1 MAKRRPI
8 KDPFAEREAAKYENP
23 IPSRE
28 FLSDLIVQQGKPL
41 SFSAICRLLDLGDAE
56 QEFAVQKRLN
66 AMVREHQLVRSK
78 RGAFSLADTS
88 QLITGKVIGHREG
101 YGFLQAEDGSDDL
114 YLHNKQMR
122 KAFDGDIVKAFIS
135 GIDNRGRRE
144 ASILEVVKA
153 NTHKMVGRLEIK
165 AEFALLWSDNPKVSN
180 SIYVPLDA
188 LAGAKEGQYVCVEI
202 TQQPQLNRGA
212 SGKVIEILGDHLTPG
227 MEIDIALRNYDIPF
241 TWPQAVLDETS
252 HLNDEPNEADKQ
264 HRIDLRH
271 LPLVT
276 IDGEDAR
283 DFDDAVYCESKRS
296 GGWRLWVAIAD
307 VSHYVAP
314 GSALDKEAYQR
325 ATSVYFPDHVIPMLP
340 EAISNGL
347 CSLKPQVDRLCM
359 VCEMTISA
367 QGRLSGYQFYEAVM
381 HSHARLT
388 YTQVSAMLA
397 SDTAEETNAEQ
408 EQAARWCQQ
417 YANILPALKTFKS
430 LYTALAT
437 QRQQRGAIEFETV
450 ETQILFDAERKI
462 EKIIPRQRNIAHRMI
477 EEAML
482 CANISAARFVQS
494 QKLPALYRVHEGPA
508 SKKLESL
515 RQYLVE
521 LGLDLKG
528 GTQPKPDDY
537 QQLMIQI
544 EGRDDQHI
552 IQTMLLRSMNQAV
565 YQPNNKGHFG
575 LAFPAYAHFTSPIR
589 RYPDLLIHRAI
600 RSVIRSAVASNKV
613 RKVEGAKT
621 LTSKQAYPYQLEDML
636 VLGEHCSLCERRA
649 DDATRDVNSW
659 LKCEYLSHKIG
670 DKFNGTISA
679 VTGFGLFVELDEL
692 YVEGLIHISNLPQ
705 DFFHYDASK
714 QRLVGE
720 HSRQVFQLGGK
731 VCIQIAAV
739 NLDERKVDLS
749 LLSSETP
756 AKRARKRPADKK
768 LKKEQKK
775 SPKKAGLKS
784 KASDKKKTKKSNEK
798 KNRKPKSKA
807 AKTRKETSKKDKT
820 KKSRKKKKA

>member
-1 MAKRRPI
+1 MAKRRQN
-8 KDPFAEREAAKYENP
+8 KDPFAEREAAKYDNP

-28 FLSDLIVQQGKPL
+28 FLSDLIAQQGKPL
-41 SFSAICRLLDLGDAE
+41 SFSAICRLLDLDDPE

-78 RGAFSLADTS
+78 RGAFSIADTS
-88 QLITGKVIGHREG
+88 QIIVGKVIGHREG
-101 YGFLQAEDGSDDL
+101 YGFLQPDDGSEDL

-122 KAFDGDIVKAFIS
+122 KAFDGDIVKAFVS
-135 GIDNRGRRE
+135 GTDSRGRRE
-144 ASILEVVKA
+144 ASILEVIQA
-153 NTHKMVGRLEIK
+153 NTHKVVGKLEIK
-165 AEFALLWSDNPKVSN
+165 TEFALLWSDNPKVNN
-180 SIYVPLDA
+180 SIYVPLEA
-188 LAGAKEGQYVCVEI
+188 LANAKTGQYVCVEI

-212 SGKVIEILGDHLTPG
+212 SGKVIEVLGEHLAPG

-241 TWPQAVLDETS
+241 IWPQAVLDETQ
-252 HLNDEPNEADKQ
+252 HLSAEPSEDDKQ

-283 DFDDAVYCESKRS
+283 DFDDAVYCETKRS

-307 VSHYVAP
+307 VSHYVAL

-347 CSLKPQVDRLCM
+347 CSLKPHVDRLCM

-388 YTQVSAMLA
+388 YTQVSAMLDSEMLNGSA
-397 SDTAEETNAEQ
+397 PQSEQ
-408 EQAARWCQQ
+408 TTEWLKQ
-417 YANILPALKTFKS
+417 YAPVLPALQTFKD
-430 LYTALAT
+430 LYMALAE
-437 QRQQRGAIEFETV
+437 QRQQRGAIEFETT
-450 ETQILFDAERKI
+450 ETQILFDDERKI
-462 EKIIPRQRNIAHRMI
+462 EKIVPRQRNIAHRMI

-482 CANISAARFVQS
+482 CANISAARFVQG
-494 QKLPALYRVHEGPA
+494 QKLPALYRVHEGPS
-508 SKKLESL
+508 SKKLDNL
-515 RQYLVE
+515 RQYLAE
-521 LGLDLKG
+521 LGLSLQGESK
-528 GTQPKPDDY
+528 PKPSDY
-537 QQLMIQI
+537 QHIMAQI

-565 YQPNNKGHFG
+565 YQPDNKGHFG
-575 LAFPAYAHFTSPIR
+575 LAFPAYTHFTSPIR

-600 RSVIRSAVASNKV
+600 RSVIRSNKSTNKV
-613 RKVEGAKT
+613 RQVEGAKPLKT
-621 LTSKQAYPYQLEDML
+621 QQAYPYQLEDML
-636 VLGEHCSLCERRA
+636 VFGEHCSLCERRA

-670 DKFNGTISA
+670 EQFNGTISA
-679 VTGFGLFVELDEL
+679 VTGFGLFVELDDL

-705 DFFHYDASK
+705 DFFHYDAAK

-739 NLDERKVDLS
+739 DLDERKVDLS
-749 LLSSETP
+749 LISSDTP
-756 AKRARKRPADKK
+756 AKRARKKPGSKK
-768 LKKEQKK
+768 AKKEPSKRAKRDKLNTKSLEKKK
-775 SPKKAGLKS
+775 SS
-784 KASDKKKTKKSNEK
+784 SNKKTKKT
-798 KNRKPKSKA
+798 RVKSTKA
-807 AKTRKETSKKDKT
+807 SKT
-820 KKSRKKKKA
+820 SRKKDAPKKASKKKKS